1 MRIPHLAAIW
11 IFGLLPMSSALA
23 QADRSSST
31 KPLSRSI
38 SPATAFTEGDA
49 KSRFEAR
56 GYSNIHG
63 LHKDAFGIWR
73 GQGRGTEKPSSSVWT
88 LKATSEL
95 NEAIYAS
102 AGVSRAKI
110 RVPAVISVFASR
122 FSPECVIDPIVDT
135 AQCTW
140 RCARSPSVSNAEDE
154 PGAKRRFARGRRS
167 KAGYWRG
174 QRSTS
179 DRPPAGQITFFE
191 SFLGHVQSAH
201 DCIGDNIQA
210 REARQQLLRRRKL
223 YVKAA
228 KIKIAAPRQQGRAG
242 FSEAVSTA

>member
-1 MRIPHLAAIW
+1 MQSRDLKPAGTRIFTGCTKTPSE
-11 IFGLLPMSSALA
+11 FGV
-23 QADRSSST
+23 
-31 KPLSRSI
+31 
-38 SPATAFTEGDA
+38 
-49 KSRFEAR
+49 
-56 GYSNIHG
+56 
-63 LHKDAFGIWR
+63 

-228 KIKIAAPRQQGRAG
+228 KMKNCSATAAGTGRLFGSRRLPNSA
-242 FSEAVSTA
+242 TR